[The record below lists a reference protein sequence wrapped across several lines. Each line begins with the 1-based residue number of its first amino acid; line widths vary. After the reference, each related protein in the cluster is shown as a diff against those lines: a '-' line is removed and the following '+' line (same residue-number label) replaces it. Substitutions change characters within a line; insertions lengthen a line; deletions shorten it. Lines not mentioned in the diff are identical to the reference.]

1 METKQALEIALR
13 DAMRSKNETVLRTI
27 RLVMSSVK
35 MAEIEKGKPV
45 DEQAVIAILQKEIKA
60 RKEAIADAEKAGRT
74 DLVTVSNSEITILEG
89 YLPKQMP
96 EDELL
101 VMVKEAI
108 QEAQAKSPNDM
119 GKVMKI
125 LMPKIQGRVAG
136 DVLSQTVRKLL
147 AG

>member
-13 DAMRSKNETVLRTI
+13 DAMRSKNEIVLRTI
-27 RLVMSSVK
+27 RLVLSSVK
-35 MAEIEKGKPV
+35 MSEIEKGKPI
-45 DEQAVIAILQKEIKA
+45 DESGVIGILQKEIKS
-60 RKEAIADAEKAGRT
+60 RKESIADAEKAGRA
-74 DLVTVSNSEITILEG
+74 DLMALSNAEIAILEG

-101 VMVKEAI
+101 EMVKEAI
-108 QEAQAKSPNDM
+108 LESQAKSPNDM

-136 DVLSQTVRKLL
+136 DVLSLTVRKLL
-147 AG
+147 GS

>member
-1 METKQALEIALR
+1 METKQALETALR

-35 MAEIEKGKPV
+35 MAEIEKGKSL
-45 DEQAVIAILQKEIKA
+45 DEPSVLAILQKEIKS
-60 RKEAIADAEKAGRT
+60 RKESIVDAEKAGRA
-74 DLVTVSNSEITILEG
+74 DLMAASNAEIAILEG
-89 YLPKQMP
+89 YLPKQMS

-101 VMVKEAI
+101 ELVKAAILEA
-108 QEAQAKSPNDM
+108 EAKSPNDM
-119 GKVMKI
+119 GKVMKV

-136 DVLSQTVRKLL
+136 DVLSKTVRNLL